1 MALLWAEEQGLRATR
16 WVLPSFEPPPPAAP
30 PAPSPPP
37 PDPALMAAR
46 LAEIEAEAAARGYA
60 LGELQGR
67 AAGLAAAGEQA
78 ARVRAVLDA
87 LAAPLAAVDAE
98 LERVLVAMTLEA
110 ARRIAQ
116 QELAI
121 EPARVAAVV
130 RDAAAALGGVPR
142 ALRVHVAPEDYGA
155 LTEVLASEVS
165 GSGWT
170 LVADGDVL
178 PGGCRVES
186 EHARVNAS
194 LDARA
199 AGLAHEILGCE

>member
-1 MALLWAEEQGLRATR
+1 MALLWAEEQGLSAKR
-16 WVLPSFEPPPPAAP
+16 WQLPSFELP
-30 PAPSPPP
+30 PAPPPP
-37 PDPALMAAR
+37 PDAAATAAR
-46 LAEIEAEAAARGYA
+46 MAEIEAEAAARGYA

-67 AAGLAAAGEQA
+67 AAGLAAAEAQA

-87 LAAPLAAVDAE
+87 LATPLSVLDAE
-98 LERVLVAMTLEA
+98 LERVLIAMTLEA

-116 QELAI
+116 QELAV

-130 RDAAAALGGVPR
+130 RDAAAALGSVPR

-155 LTEVLASEVS
+155 LTEVLSSEIS
-165 GSGWT
+165 GAGWS

-178 PGGCRVES
+178 PGGCRVSS
-186 EHARVNAS
+186 EHATVNAS

-199 AGLAHEILGCE
+199 AGLAHELLGAE

>member
-16 WVLPSFEPPPPAAP
+16 WVLPSFEPPPMAAP
-30 PAPSPPP
+30 AAPSPPP

-87 LAAPLAAVDAE
+87 LATPLAALDAE

-199 AGLAHEILGCE
+199 AGLAHELLGEG

>member
-1 MALLWAEEQGLRATR
+1 MALLWAEEQGLSAKR
-16 WVLPSFEPPPPAAP
+16 WQLPSFELPPR
-30 PAPSPPP
+30 SPPP
-37 PDPALMAAR
+37 PDAAATAAR
-46 LAEIEAEAAARGYA
+46 MAEIEAEAAARGYA

-67 AAGLAAAGEQA
+67 AAGLAAAEAQA

-87 LAAPLAAVDAE
+87 LATPLSVLDAE
-98 LERVLVAMTLEA
+98 LERVLIAMTLEA

-116 QELAI
+116 QELSV

-130 RDAAAALGGVPR
+130 RDAAAALGSVPR

-155 LTEVLASEVS
+155 LTEVLSSEIS
-165 GSGWT
+165 GAGWS

-178 PGGCRVES
+178 PGGCRVSS
-186 EHARVNAS
+186 EHATVNAS

-199 AGLAHEILGCE
+199 AGLAHELLGTE

>member
-1 MALLWAEEQGLRATR
+1 MSELWTSEHGARATR
-16 WVLPSFEPPPPAAP
+16 WVLPSFEAPKPPPPM
-30 PAPSPPP
+30 
-37 PDPALMAAR
+37 PDPTATAAR
-46 LAEIEAEAAARGYA
+46 LAELEAEAAARGFA
-60 LGELQGR
+60 LGEIQGR
-67 AAGLAAAGEQA
+67 AAGLAAAEAQA

-87 LAAPLAAVDAE
+87 LAMPLGALDAE

-116 QELAI
+116 QELSV

-130 RDAAAALGGVPR
+130 RDAAAALGSVPR

-155 LTEVLASEVS
+155 LTEVLSSEIS
-165 GSGWT
+165 GAGWS

-178 PGGCRVES
+178 PGGCRVSS
-186 EHARVNAS
+186 EHATVNAS

-199 AGLAHEILGCE
+199 AGLAHELLGNE